1 MGCGIG
7 LTAGRIDGLVPH
19 PAVAG
24 MRDGLGGA
32 IAAAMDGLLADTRA
46 ATCRSARPHP
56 VLDPAPPLCERT
68 FEGPDEPGC
77 DGVVSGQSGHARVPG
92 QGSISMFAI
101 ITRLYRI
108 VATRRYL
115 AA

>member
-32 IAAAMDGLLADTRA
+32 IAAAMGGLLADTRA

-56 VLDPAPPLCERT
+56 VLDPAP
-68 FEGPDEPGC
+68 
-77 DGVVSGQSGHARVPG
+77 
-92 QGSISMFAI
+92 
-101 ITRLYRI
+101 
-108 VATRRYL
+108 ATLR
-115 AA
+115 ADF